1 MPYPEPWHNR
11 PFLADFIRW
20 VLIFRYKM
28 LGNHMGKLI
37 KIFITL
43 AMVASNA
50 VASGDAEK
58 GQKAFKK
65 CKSCHMIMDDS
76 GKTIIKGSRAG
87 PNLYG
92 ILGRIAGSVD
102 DFKYGKSLATLGTTG
117 FVWTEAEF
125 VTYVADPKKFL
136 VNKLDNK
143 KARSKMSFKLKKDA
157 DARNIWAYLVSV
169 SE

>member
-1 MPYPEPWHNR
+1 
-11 PFLADFIRW
+11 
-20 VLIFRYKM
+20 
-28 LGNHMGKLI
+28 
-37 KIFITL
+37 
-43 AMVASNA
+43 
-50 VASGDAEK
+50 
-58 GQKAFKK
+58 
-65 CKSCHMIMDDS
+65 MIMDES

-92 ILGRIAGSVD
+92 ILGRKAGRIG
-102 DFKYGKSLATLGTTG
+102 DFKYGKSLAKLGATG

-136 VNKLDNK
+136 VNKLDDK
-143 KARSKMSFKLKKDA
+143 KARSKMSFKLKKDS

>member
-1 MPYPEPWHNR
+1 
-11 PFLADFIRW
+11 
-20 VLIFRYKM
+20 
-28 LGNHMGKLI
+28 MGKVI

-43 AMVASNA
+43 AIVASNV
-50 VASGDAEK
+50 VAAGDSVK

-65 CKSCHMIMDDS
+65 CKSCHMIMDES

-92 ILGRIAGSVD
+92 ILGRKAGSID
-102 DFKYGKSLATLGTTG
+102 DYKYGKSLATLGATG

-136 VNKLDNK
+136 VNKLDDK
-143 KARSKMSFKLKKDA
+143 KARSKMSFKLKKEA

>member
-1 MPYPEPWHNR
+1 
-11 PFLADFIRW
+11 
-20 VLIFRYKM
+20 
-28 LGNHMGKLI
+28 
-37 KIFITL
+37 
-43 AMVASNA
+43 
-50 VASGDAEK
+50 
-58 GQKAFKK
+58 
-65 CKSCHMIMDDS
+65 
-76 GKTIIKGSRAG
+76 
-87 PNLYG
+87 
-92 ILGRIAGSVD
+92 
-102 DFKYGKSLATLGTTG
+102 LGTTG

>member
-1 MPYPEPWHNR
+1 
-11 PFLADFIRW
+11 
-20 VLIFRYKM
+20 
-28 LGNHMGKLI
+28 MGKLI

-43 AMVASNA
+43 TMVASNA
-50 VASGDAEK
+50 VAAGDAVK

-65 CKSCHMIMDDS
+65 CKSCHMIMDES

-92 ILGRIAGSVD
+92 IWGRKAGSID
-102 DFKYGKSLATLGTTG
+102 DFKYGKSLAKFGATG

-136 VNKLDNK
+136 VNKLDDK
-143 KARSKMSFKLKKDA
+143 KARSKMGFKLKKEA

>member
-11 PFLADFIRW
+11 PFPLDFIRW
-20 VLIFRYKM
+20 VLSFRYKM

-43 AMVASNA
+43 AMVASNVVAAGYA
-50 VASGDAEK
+50 VK
-58 GQKAFKK
+58 GKKAFKK
-65 CKSCHMIMDDS
+65 CKSCHMIMDES

-92 ILGRIAGSVD
+92 ILGRKAGSID
-102 DFKYGKSLATLGTTG
+102 DFKYGKSLATLGATG

-136 VNKLDNK
+136 VNKLDDK
-143 KARSKMSFKLKKDA
+143 KARSKMSFKLKKDS

>member
-1 MPYPEPWHNR
+1 
-11 PFLADFIRW
+11 
-20 VLIFRYKM
+20 
-28 LGNHMGKLI
+28 MGKLI
-37 KIFITL
+37 KIFIALT
-43 AMVASNA
+43 MVASNA
-50 VASGDAEK
+50 VAAGDAVK

-65 CKSCHMIMDDS
+65 CKSCHMIMDES

-92 ILGRIAGSVD
+92 ILGRKAGSID
-102 DFKYGKSLATLGTTG
+102 DFKYGESLAKLGATG
-117 FVWTEAEF
+117 FVWTESEF

-136 VNKLDNK
+136 VHKLDDK
-143 KARSKMSFKLKKDA
+143 KARSKMSFKLKKDS